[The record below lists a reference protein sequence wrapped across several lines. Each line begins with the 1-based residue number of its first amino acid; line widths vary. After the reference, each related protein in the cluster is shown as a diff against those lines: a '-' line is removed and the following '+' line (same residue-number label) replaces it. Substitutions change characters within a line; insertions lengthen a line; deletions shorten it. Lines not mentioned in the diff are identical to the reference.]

1 MDLYNL
7 IGYSGV
13 FVASI
18 SLFPQICQILKT
30 KQVRDINIGYFFLMI
45 VSETLYI
52 SYGSIKQDY
61 VMIAS
66 TIPPIFSQ
74 FFVIYLHCK
83 YKNNVDE
90 IENN

>member
-1 MDLYNL
+1 MEIYNL

-30 KQVRDINIGYFFLMI
+30 KQVRDINICYFFLMI
-45 VSETLYI
+45 VSEILYI

>member
-1 MDLYNL
+1 MDLYDL

-13 FVASI
+13 LVSSI
-18 SLFPQICQILKT
+18 SLCPQICQILNT
-30 KQVRDINIGYFFLMI
+30 KQVRDVNICYFFLML
-45 VSETLYI
+45 VSEILYI
-52 SYGSIKQDY
+52 SYGAIKQDY

-83 YKNNVDE
+83 YKNNVGE

>member
-1 MDLYNL
+1 MDLYDL

-13 FVASI
+13 LVSSI
-18 SLFPQICQILKT
+18 SLCPQICQILNT
-30 KQVRDINIGYFFLMI
+30 KQVRDVNICYFFLMI
-45 VSETLYI
+45 VSEILYI
-52 SYGSIKQDY
+52 SYGATKQDY

-74 FFVIYLHCK
+74 FFIIYLHCK
-83 YKNNVDE
+83 YKNNVGE